1 MFDRLRR
8 LFARR
13 STRRDIFQYHDGARG
28 RSIDPWAALLDL
40 WTDPEHDIN
49 LVLAGSARGE
59 PESQRQLEQMVRRVF
74 DIPMFEP
81 DAGRGL
87 TILELHE
94 LHARFSRYI
103 RDLKKKLATQP
114 MPSRPTGSE
123 SSETPG
129 ESPTKPASDSCSTA
143 DESKSDAPT

>member
-1 MFDRLRR
+1 MLQRLRN
-8 LFARR
+8 LFSRR
-13 STRRDIFQYHDGARG
+13 TSRRDIFQYHDGARG

-74 DIPMFEP
+74 DIPAFEP
-81 DAGRGL
+81 ESKQGL

-103 RDLKKKLATQP
+103 RDLKKKLAIQP
-114 MPSRPTGSE
+114 TPSRPMDSG
-123 SSETPG
+123 SSETPP
-129 ESPTKPASDSCSTA
+129 ESPTRPGSDSCSTA
-143 DESKSDAPT
+143 AESKSDVPT

>member
-1 MFDRLRR
+1 MFDRLRQ

-13 STRRDIFQYHDGARG
+13 TTRRDIFQYHDGTRQ
-28 RSIDPWAALLDL
+28 RSLDPWAALLDL

-59 PESQRQLEQMVRRVF
+59 PEAQRQLEAMVRRVF
-74 DIPMFEP
+74 DIPAFEP
-81 DAGRGL
+81 ESRQGL

-114 MPSRPTGSE
+114 TRSPPMGSG

-129 ESPTKPASDSCSTA
+129 DSTTQPASDSCSTA
-143 DESKSDAPT
+143 AESKSDVPT

>member
-1 MFDRLRR
+1 MFDRLRK
-8 LFARR
+8 LFSRR
-13 STRRDIFQYHDGARG
+13 ATRRDIFQYHDGARQ

-59 PESQRQLEQMVRRVF
+59 PESQRQLEEMVRRVF
-74 DIPMFEP
+74 DIPTFDPE
-81 DAGRGL
+81 AGRGL

-103 RDLKKKLATQP
+103 RDLKKKLAMSPT
-114 MPSRPTGSE
+114 PSRPTDSE
-123 SSETPG
+123 SSETPR
-129 ESPTKPASDSCSTA
+129 ESPTRPASDSCSTA
-143 DESKSDAPT
+143 AESKSDVPT

>member
-1 MFDRLRR
+1 MFHWIRNLLSRR
-8 LFARR
+8 A
-13 STRRDIFQYHDGARG
+13 SRRDIFTYHDGHQA

-59 PESQRQLEQMVRRVF
+59 PEAQRQLEAMVRRVF
-74 DIPMFEP
+74 AIPEFDP
-81 DAGRGL
+81 ATQRGL

-103 RDLKKKLATQP
+103 RDLKKKLATP
-114 MPSRPTGSE
+114 PTRSRPTGSE
-123 SSETPG
+123 SLETPG
-129 ESPTKPASDSCSTA
+129 DSTTRQEPDSCSTA
-143 DESKSDAPT
+143 GASNSDAPT

>member
-1 MFDRLRR
+1 MLQRLRNLLSR
-8 LFARR
+8 P
-13 STRRDIFQYHDGARG
+13 STRRDIFSYHDGTRQ
-28 RSIDPWAALLDL
+28 RSLDPWAALLDL

-59 PESQRQLEQMVRRVF
+59 PEAQRQLEAMVRRVF
-74 DIPMFEP
+74 DIPVFDPE
-81 DAGRGL
+81 DGRGL

-114 MPSRPTGSE
+114 TQSRPTGSG
-123 SSETPG
+123 SSETQP
-129 ESPTKPASDSCSTA
+129 ESPTSSGSDSCSTA
-143 DESKSDAPT
+143 NGSRSDVPT

>member
-1 MFDRLRR
+1 MMNWLRNLVSR
-8 LFARR
+8 P
-13 STRRDIFQYHDGARG
+13 STRRDIFSYHDGARQ
-28 RSIDPWAALLDL
+28 RSIDPWAALLEL

-59 PESQRQLEQMVRRVF
+59 PEAQRQLETMVRRVF
-74 DIPMFEP
+74 GIPEFDP
-81 DAGRGL
+81 ATQRGL

-103 RDLKKKLATQP
+103 RDLKKKLATP
-114 MPSRPTGSE
+114 PTRSRPTGSE

-129 ESPTKPASDSCSTA
+129 DYPTKPGSDSCSTA
-143 DESKSDAPT
+143 DASNSDAPT

>member
-1 MFDRLRR
+1 MLQRLRALLSR
-8 LFARR
+8 P
-13 STRRDIFQYHDGARG
+13 STRRDIFTYHDGHQA

-40 WTDPEHDIN
+40 WTDAEHDIN

-59 PESQRQLEQMVRRVF
+59 PEAQRQLEAMVRRVF
-74 DIPMFEP
+74 AIPEFDP
-81 DAGRGL
+81 ATQRGL
-87 TILELHE
+87 TLLELHE

-114 MPSRPTGSE
+114 TQSQPTGSG

-129 ESPTKPASDSCSTA
+129 SSTTKQESGSCFTA
-143 DESKSDAPT
+143 DESKSDVPT